1 MAVYMSL
8 VSVKVLCSVHMSF
21 VTLATYLLYVLMNS
35 MTLLAVVHPLT
46 VQLNITSL
54 SRRKAVRQM
63 ESIPISGRDC
73 LSDNTSSSF
82 SSYLKH
88 SYSGFSLTR
97 SILPCSIW
105 VQEAM
110 PISAEAI
117 ETTLRNH
124 IPITHLEIEDQSSGC
139 GESYSVFIVSEVRAM
154 LGLSSELTY
163 ADFCRLS
170 RANLHWP
177 VTVWVRLGNAKR
189 FVVAD

>member
-1 MAVYMSL
+1 M
-8 VSVKVLCSVHMSF
+8 
-21 VTLATYLLYVLMNS
+21 
-35 MTLLAVVHPLT
+35 
-46 VQLNITSL
+46 TSL
-54 SRRKAVRQM
+54 SRRKVEGQIYLTVRQLEM